1 MNSKMFFSI
10 FGGLVL
16 LVSVNSLLFLESV
29 DYDDIFDYQSSVL
42 SRQPRGSSSRQNH
55 NRKGSNKKDENESE
69 SVEDTTPDPDDDS
82 NTSEG
87 DSFYNQNHGHKGN
100 RKPTKPK
107 PNKHNANRRIIV
119 DEQFS
124 HRNWTSEWIPA
135 KNIGNG
141 TKVYNKF
148 SRVSARKSNHSR
160 PNYGLITNNK
170 GGEFYLIAKTFPPFN
185 NKNETLVI
193 QFSVQFQS
201 KAHCQLAFL
210 RLYDCQFST
219 DDFGTHTPY
228 VMQVGPQICG
238 TTRVSRLSAE
248 FQEPGRSSIRAVDK
262 DVEPVNNTSVNMYA
276 LALEADG
283 TYHVIMNA
291 NATQNGTL
299 KDEFPNYKGYT
310 SICAVGLCVWHS
322 VLDKYFKGQIIVDD
336 VLVVNDMDYAE
347 RQRNQVLNLY
357 SE

>member
-1 MNSKMFFSI
+1 MMNFKI
-10 FGGLVL
+10 VL
-16 LVSVNSLLFLESV
+16 LVIMGLIVIICASSLFLASAE
-29 DYDDIFDYQSSVL
+29 DDDSILFQSIVK
-42 SRQPRGSSSRQNH
+42 SRQPRGSSRH
-55 NRKGSNKKDENESE
+55 GGKGTHKTHKKVEEKESSE
-69 SVEDTTPDPDDDS
+69 SVEDTTPDPDDDDD
-82 NTSEG
+82 TSEP
-87 DSFYNQNHGHKGN
+87 DSSYSHGHKGTN
-100 RKPTKPK
+100 KRPPKSKPK
-107 PNKHNANRRIIV
+107 NNPNRRIII

-124 HRNWTSEWIPA
+124 HRNWSTEWIPA
-135 KNIGNG
+135 KNVGNG

-148 SRVSARKSNHSR
+148 SRVSVQKTNHSR

-170 GGEFYLIAKTFPPFN
+170 GGEFYLLATTFPPFN
-185 NKNETLVI
+185 NRNETLVM

-228 VMQVGPQICG
+228 VMQIGPQICG
-238 TTRVSRLSAE
+238 TTRINRLSAE
-248 FQEPGRSSIRAVDK
+248 FQEPGRSSIKPVDK
-262 DVEPVNNTSVNMYA
+262 DIEPVNNTSVNIYA

-283 TYHVIMNA
+283 TYHIIMNA

-299 KDEFPNYKGYT
+299 KDEFRNYKGYT

-336 VLVVNDMDYAE
+336 ILVVNDMDYAE
-347 RQRNQVLNLY
+347 RQRNQILNLL
-357 SE
+357 SD